1 MYGGN
6 GDDKIWANLP
16 GTTQAD
22 DGENYLY
29 GNTGADILYG
39 SVKSDQLFGDWNGA
53 AGTTTDVDRFDTE
66 GGDDI
71 IYTGVAAAAADG
83 S

>member
-39 SVKSDQLFGDWNGA
+39 SVKSDKLFGDWNGA
-53 AGTTTDVDRFDTE
+53 YGGTTVDRFDTE